1 MPAFTSYANLKTNIA
16 DYLARQDLTD
26 KIPMFISLA
35 EKRLNRDLRLRQ
47 TLQQSTYTMD
57 SGYNVPTPADFLE
70 MKDIHLDGNPVI
82 NLNFLT
88 VSQFYRRSGGSSSEG
103 VPVNYTLVSDN
114 FVLAP
119 RPTGSTTVNMTYYK
133 IPQPLSD
140 DNGSN
145 EYLEVCPDLILY
157 ASLAE
162 SAPFLMDDPRLATW
176 DGLYKS
182 GLASITKSDEQ
193 SEFPAQPLAV
203 QLTT

>member
-1 MPAFTSYANLKTNIA
+1 MPAFTSYDNLKTNIA
-16 DYLARQDLTD
+16 DYLARQDLSD

-47 TLQQSTYTMD
+47 TLQQSTYSMS
-57 SGYNVPTPADFLE
+57 SGYEVPTPADFLE
-70 MKDIHLDGNPVI
+70 LKDIHLEGNPPI
-82 NLNFLT
+82 TLTFQT
-88 VSQFYRRSGGSSSEG
+88 VSQFYRDAAVNTQGQ
-103 VPVNYTLVSDN
+103 PVKYTLIADN

-119 RPTGSTTVNMTYYK
+119 QPTGSSVVNMTYYK
-133 IPQPLSD
+133 IPKVLSD
-140 DNGSN
+140 TNPSN
-145 EYLEVCPDLILY
+145 EYLDVCPDLILY

-176 DGLYKS
+176 QALYAE

>member
-16 DYLARQDLTD
+16 DYLARQDLND

-57 SGYNVPTPADFLE
+57 SGFQIPTPADFLE

-203 QLTT
+203 QITT

>member
-16 DYLARQDLTD
+16 SYLARTDLTEQ
-26 KIPMFISLA
+26 IPMFISLA

-47 TLQQSTYTMD
+47 TLQQSTYSMD
-57 SGYNVPTPADFLE
+57 SGFTVPTPADFLE
-70 MKDIHLDGNPVI
+70 MQDLHLDANPI
-82 NLNFLT
+82 IPLTFQT
-88 VSQFYRRSGGSSSEG
+88 VSKFYRRNGGSNQQG
-103 VPVNYTLVSDN
+103 VPVNYTLFADN

-119 RPTGSTTVNMTYYK
+119 QPTGATTVNMTYYK
-133 IPQPLSD
+133 IPAPMSD
-140 DNGSN
+140 TVPSN
-145 EYLEVCPDLILY
+145 EYLEVCPDLLLY

-176 DGLYKS
+176 DGMYQT

-193 SEFPAQPLAV
+193 STFPAQPLAV

>member
-1 MPAFTSYANLKTNIA
+1 MPAFTSYDNLKTNIA
-16 DYLARQDLTD
+16 DYLARQDLSD

-47 TLQQSTYTMD
+47 TLQQSTYSMS
-57 SGYNVPTPADFLE
+57 SGYEVPTPADFLE
-70 MKDIHLDGNPVI
+70 LKDIHLQGNPPI
-82 NLNFLT
+82 TLTFQT
-88 VSQFYRRSGGSSSEG
+88 VSQFYRDAAVNTQGQ
-103 VPVNYTLVSDN
+103 PVKYTLIADN

-119 RPTGSTTVNMTYYK
+119 QPTGSSVVNMTYYK
-133 IPQPLSD
+133 IPKVLSD
-140 DNGSN
+140 TNPSN
-145 EYLEVCPDLILY
+145 EYLDVCPDLILY

-176 DGLYKS
+176 QALYAE

-203 QLTT
+203 QITT